1 MVELPE
7 EGNLIWELVQKE
19 FETNLLVAVWTF
31 EQELASSVDDDDY
44 VLPDHKHWES
54 CGSSWST
61 RAKQVSN
68 ILCST

>member
-1 MVELPE
+1 M
-7 EGNLIWELVQKE
+7 N
-19 FETNLLVAVWTF
+19 F

-61 RAKQVSN
+61 RVKQVNN
-68 ILCST
+68 ILYST